1 MILKYANTKRTTT
14 HSKEIKT
21 VLTERRR
28 KDTLSKQSPS
38 PTPLSRTRNEAINVT
53 RSIASKQGE
62 LANLQT
68 SS

>member
-14 HSKEIKT
+14 QSKEIKT